1 MLLETTFYPF
11 FELTGTI
18 AFACSGAMIAI
29 QNRMDYLGVVVLG
42 VITAVGGGMFRDLLI
57 GHTPPSLF
65 LDPANTAVAFFI
77 VSGLFIALK
86 AHINDYFHPFS
97 KTYDDMINLLD
108 AIGLGLFTATG
119 INVAISAG
127 YGDNTFLCI
136 FLGVMTGVGGGILRD
151 ILAGRTPVV
160 LRKHIYACAS
170 IAGAVCYLGLLPL
183 FNSDLSI
190 LISSSLVVAIRI
202 LARKY
207 CWNLPVVDPEESEF
221 PEESERRDG

>member
-29 QNRMDYLGVVVLG
+29 QNRLDYLGVVVLG

-57 GHTPPSLF
+57 GHTPPALF
-65 LDPANTAVAFFI
+65 LDPTNTIIAFFI
-77 VSGLFIALK
+77 VSCLFVAIK
-86 AHINDYFHPFS
+86 THINDYFHPFS
-97 KTYDDMINLLD
+97 KAYDDIINLLD

-127 YGDNTFLCI
+127 YEGNTFLCI
-136 FLGVMTGVGGGILRD
+136 FLGVITGVGGGILRD
-151 ILAGRTPVV
+151 ILAGRTPSV

-170 IAGAVCYLGLLPL
+170 IAGAACYLFCLPL
-183 FNSDLSI
+183 MNSDLAT
-190 LISSSLVVAIRI
+190 LISSVVVVTIRV
-202 LARKY
+202 LARRY
-207 CWNLPVVDPEESEF
+207 DWNLPVIETNTDKTGIEEA
-221 PEESERRDG
+221 GAK